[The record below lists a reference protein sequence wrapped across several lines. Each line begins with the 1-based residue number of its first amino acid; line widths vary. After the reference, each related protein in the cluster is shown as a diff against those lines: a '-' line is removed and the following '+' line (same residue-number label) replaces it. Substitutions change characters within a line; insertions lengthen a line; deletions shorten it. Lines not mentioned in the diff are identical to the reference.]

1 MGWVRKSYLGP
12 AEIVSIS
19 SRDFI
24 RNNNPDTF
32 CHVAS
37 TGYFYVLFLWAIAIS
52 DFRPLETYKNLGIVC
67 KITNG
72 REVYYLHFSFN

>member
-12 AEIVSIS
+12 AEIVSFS
-19 SRDFI
+19 SRDFS
-24 RNNNPDTF
+24 RNNNHDTF

-37 TGYFYVLFLWAIAIS
+37 TGYFRLDAIS

-67 KITNG
+67 KITNDM
-72 REVYYLHFSFN
+72 EVYYFQFSFN